1 MATHKSARPWLLLP
15 MVLLACG
22 PLAVPLAVAAQPPPA
37 LTAREAQPST
47 QTLSVPGLRQP
58 VQILRDHWGIAHIY
72 AANEHDLFFA
82 QGYNVASDRLFQL
95 ELWRRQATGT
105 VAEILGRSELD
116 RDVGSRLFSYRGNLT
131 EELNWYHPHGAA
143 IIQAFVDGIN
153 AYIER
158 TRAQPQLLTRE
169 FRLLGIKPGLWT
181 PAVVVS
187 RFNGL
192 LGNIGEEMN
201 IALAVRA
208 IGARKVQDI
217 LYFQPSDP
225 DLRLDPAIDAGLL
238 SPDILRLYFSFRH
251 PIQFAANELAAR
263 FRGDRQAASALNAA
277 AAPTALEMSRES
289 TENGSNNWVVASSR
303 TSTGYPLMANDPHRA
318 QSAPSL
324 RYWVHLVAPG
334 WDVIGAGEPALP
346 GVSIGHNRYGAWGLT
361 IFSVDME
368 DLYVYDINPSNP
380 LQYRYNGHWESM
392 RVIRET
398 IPVKGSRPVPVE
410 LKYTRHGPVVYEDH
424 AHHKAYAVRA
434 AWLETGG
441 APYLASLRIDQ
452 AQNWEQFREACSYS
466 HTPAENMVWAD
477 RAGNIGYQAVG
488 AAPIRPDWS
497 GLLPV
502 PGDGRYEWKGLL
514 PIKLLPHVLNP
525 DKGYWN
531 TSNNYLIPRGWPYPQ
546 AVSYQWADPFRSE
559 AVAGVLGSGRQ
570 FNVADMVGLQNY
582 LLSIP
587 ARSLVPL
594 LRDLPIN
601 DPLSAHAAQRLLHWN
616 DVLDRNSVA
625 AGIYE
630 MWQRYLLS
638 DMRTLLVPKA
648 ALPYIGSISLTKAID
663 LLEAPDGRFG
673 SDPIAGR
680 NALMTTALRE
690 AVAELQRRLGDD
702 ISKWNLGAYHHAEIL
717 HPLDPALTREQ
728 RALFDVGDLP
738 RGGDA
743 YTIDAT
749 GSGDNQTSGGSFK
762 IIADTSNWDNSVGI
776 NNPGQ
781 SGNVDSPHYRDLYPL
796 WARGK
801 YFPVLFSKPKV
812 QSVTEWRLE
821 LQPARAGSAAPR

>member
-1 MATHKSARPWLLLP
+1 MTNHQPAHRRLLLSIL
-15 MVLLACG
+15 LLACG
-22 PLAVPLAVAAQPPPA
+22 SLAVRLAAATQPTPQA
-37 LTAREAQPST
+37 SRRAQPST
-47 QTLSVPGLRQP
+47 QILSVPGLRQP
-58 VQILRDHWGIAHIY
+58 VRILRDHWGIAHIY

-95 ELWRRQATGT
+95 EIWRREATGT

-116 RDVGSRLFSYRGNLT
+116 RDIGNRLFTYRGNLT
-131 EELNWYHPHGAA
+131 QELDWYHPHGAA

-158 TRAQPQLLTRE
+158 TRAQPQLLSRE
-169 FRLLGIKPGLWT
+169 FQLLGIKPGLWT
-181 PAVVVS
+181 AAVVVS

-192 LGNIGEEMN
+192 LGNIGQEMN

-208 IGARKVQDI
+208 IGAQKVKDI

-225 DLRLDPAIDAGLL
+225 ELRIDPAIDPALL
-238 SPDILRLYFSFRH
+238 SPDILHLYNAFRT
-251 PIQFAANELAAR
+251 PIHFTASELAPR
-263 FRGDRQAASALNAA
+263 FRGDRTAPEALSTAAPPSALD
-277 AAPTALEMSRES
+277 LSREF
-289 TENGSNNWVVASSR
+289 TENGSNNWVVAGSR
-303 TSTGYPLMANDPHRA
+303 TPTGYPLLANDPHRT
-318 QSAPSL
+318 QSVPSL

-346 GVSIGHNRYGAWGLT
+346 GVSIGHNPYGAWGLT

-368 DLYVYDINPSNP
+368 DLYVYDTNPGNE
-380 LQYRYNGHWESM
+380 LQYRYNGQWEPM
-392 RVIRET
+392 QVIRER
-398 IPVKGSRPVPVE
+398 IPVKGSAPVSVE

-424 AHHKAYAVRA
+424 VHHKAYAVRA

-441 APYLASLRIDQ
+441 APYLASLRMDQ
-452 AQNWEQFREACSYS
+452 AQNWDQFRDACSYS

-477 RAGNIGYQAVG
+477 RDGNIGYQAVG
-488 AAPIRPDWS
+488 AAPNRPNWS
-497 GLLPV
+497 GLVPV
-502 PGDGRYEWKGLL
+502 PGDGRYEWNGLL
-514 PIKLLPHVLNP
+514 PIKALPHVLNP

-546 AVSYQWADPFRSE
+546 ALSYQWADPFRSE
-559 AVAGVLGSGRQ
+559 EVAGVLGSGRQ
-570 FNVADMVGLQNY
+570 FTVADMVALQNY

-594 LRDLPIN
+594 LRDLPIS
-601 DPLSAHAAQRLLHWN
+601 DPLSARAAQQLLHWN
-616 DVLDRNSVA
+616 DVLDKDSVA

-630 MWQRYLLS
+630 MWQRHLES
-638 DMRTLLVPKA
+638 DLRTLLVPKP
-648 ALPYIGSISLTKAID
+648 ALPYIGAISLTKAID

-680 NALMTTALRE
+680 NELLTTALRE
-690 AVAELQRRLGDD
+690 AVAELRQRLGDD
-702 ISKWNLGAYHHAEIL
+702 MSKWYLGAYHHAKIL
-717 HPLDPALTREQ
+717 HPLDPALGPRQ
-728 RALFDVGDLP
+728 QALFDVGDLP
-738 RGGDA
+738 RGGDG

-749 GSGDNQTSGGSFK
+749 GSEDNQTSGGSFK
-762 IIADTSNWDNSVGI
+762 IIADTSNWDNSVGS

-801 YFPVLFSKPKV
+801 YFPIFFSESKV
-812 QSVTEWRLE
+812 QSVAETRLE
-821 LQPARAGSAAPR
+821 LQPARTGGTPHQ